1 MKLAHAIRVGR
12 KLADVGSV
20 SSEDKI
26 AITVLVRFAERVLA
40 ARVGLRALHGA
51 VFGDEELNQSE
62 ISFDSG
68 GKP

>member
-1 MKLAHAIRVGR
+1 MKLAHAIRVGKR
-12 KLADVGSV
+12 LADAEHFSP
-20 SSEDKI
+20 EDRI

-62 ISFDSG
+62 ISFDDR